1 MTDLDEA
8 LRIARAIAKIAT
20 CMDAP
25 AQGSIGALVAELDA
39 LEERIERGREF
50 DQGVTQ

>member
-8 LRIARAIAKIAT
+8 IRIARALARIST

-25 AQGSIGALVAELDA
+25 AQGSVGALVAELDA
-39 LEERIERGREF
+39 LEERVARGRDF
-50 DQGVTQ
+50 DQSVGS